1 MQIFVKT
8 LTSKTITLEVESPDT
23 ISSMKVEIH
32 GKGGIPL
39 TNNMP
44 PSMFLHQYLSHQ
56 RSPSVILTPTV
67 PHGDVTLRPGGK
79 TKPNLCVSQFAS
91 GCLFSKRCLA
101 QVRRDHKRALP

>member
-39 TNNMP
+39 TNHMP
-44 PSMFLHQYLSHQ
+44 PIDVPSSIFVPSALALRYPYTHCSTRVSNTLILSASAKQNITIDYYRVVYSEGLLVH
-56 RSPSVILTPTV
+56 SVP
-67 PHGDVTLRPGGK
+67 
-79 TKPNLCVSQFAS
+79 
-91 GCLFSKRCLA
+91 
-101 QVRRDHKRALP
+101 